1 MANTTQFN
9 NDILKTLS
17 PEERELALSILNDLS
32 TGDSQSYEDLKY
44 AEYKEAPVDFLT
56 FIDDDR
62 YLGKA
67 WKDANGKSKMYPY
80 WRKKLCELF
89 PNNLTTAV
97 NNAIF
102 SGARGLGKMNPLDT
116 PVLTS
121 EGFIPMGEV
130 KVGTLVYGRDGKL
143 HKVLQ
148 IFPHGYQD
156 IYKVAMSDGTSSEC
170 GLEHLWQVTDH
181 HTFREHKYCTPE
193 IRVVDTKYLLGIDF
207 NHSKNRFSIPMCEPI
222 EFNHKDTF
230 IEPYVM
236 GLLLG
241 DGYLGDKGVNLTSA
255 DNAILEAFSKYV
267 EKSSGGSYHVVKISR
282 ESKSK
287 SQCYRIS
294 KVDITHRSRNIYLEE
309 AGRLD
314 LLNKKS
320 HTKFIPK
327 DYLYNDINSRVDLLQ
342 GLMDIDG
349 TIVKSKRR
357 DGKGY
362 CYNLNYFTVSEQLKE
377 DFIWLVQS
385 LGGTAGAVKRK
396 SHYKNSRGQIIECKD
411 HYRISLKLPPNIK
424 PFRLERKL
432 SLYNQYTHQNPS
444 RYIVKVEK
452 IPEQKE
458 AQCIYIEGNEHLY
471 LVNDFIVTH
480 NTENAI
486 AAALYLMHRVM
497 CLKDPLAHF
506 HLKTTDTVVFA
517 FMNITQKLSEE
528 IGITK
533 LQNTVKLSPW
543 FMERGRMVGRTNP
556 LWEPPEPIRVVV
568 GSQAKDVIGQAVIFG
583 FFDEISFIRQQD
595 LDKQKAIAKDMINT
609 CIGGM
614 KTRYIFN
621 GENSSLLI
629 LASSKRSDKS
639 FLEEHMR
646 KKLEDEQEEAL
657 IVDEPVWNV
666 KPPETYSGKKFKVA
680 LGNKFLTSQVVRD
693 DIDIEELKER
703 GYKILD
709 VPIELKSEF
718 VMDIDRAL
726 CDFAGISSSEIS
738 KYISGEAW
746 RKCIDESYVNPFSKE
761 ILEIGLNDDIQYKDF
776 FDLTKVKAEYK
787 NFPLFIHMDMSLA
800 GDKTGIAGT
809 WITRKRV
816 ASSET
821 SGSSDLY
828 LRVAFA
834 VDIKAPKG
842 TQISL
847 EKNRRFI
854 YWLKEM
860 GFNIKGITTDTFQS
874 ADTGQT
880 LLQRNYPYKVL
891 SVDRVDTDHIC
902 RPYQYFRNCI
912 YEQRVACFYCE
923 KLSDEITDLERNINT
938 GKVDHTDSGS
948 KDMCDAVCGS
958 LYNASTYADQFA
970 YDYGEVIDTI
980 KETNM
985 DMDQAQRKQVTVDLE
1000 NELKDILQPT
1010 AIKKQSQENKKDTYS
1025 NDLFY
1030 LNQGIFIL

>member
-1 MANTTQFN
+1 MTNTTQFN

-32 TGDSQSYEDLKY
+32 TGDSRSYEDLKY
-44 AEYKEAPVDFLT
+44 AEYKEVPVDFLT

-89 PNNLTTAV
+89 PDNLTTAV

-156 IYKVAMSDGTSSEC
+156 IYKVVMSDGTSSEC

-181 HTFREHKYCTPE
+181 HTFREHRYCAPE
-193 IRVVDTKYLLGIDF
+193 IHVVDTKYLLGIDF

-230 IEPYVM
+230 IEPYIM

-267 EKSSGGSYHVVKISR
+267 EKSSGGSYHVVKISG

-320 HTKFIPK
+320 HNKFIPK

-342 GLMDIDG
+342 GLMDTDG
-349 TIVKSKRR
+349 TVVKSKRR

-362 CYNLNYFTVSEQLKE
+362 CYNLNYSTTSKQLKGS
-377 DFIWLVQS
+377 FIWLVQS
-385 LGGTAGAVKRK
+385 LGGTAKAVKRK
-396 SHYKNSRGQIIECKD
+396 SHYKNSCGQIIECKD
-411 HYRISLKLPPNIK
+411 HYRISLRLPSNIK

-432 SLYNQYTHQNPS
+432 LLYNQYTHHNPS
-444 RYIVKVEK
+444 RYIVSVEK

-458 AQCIYIEGNEHLY
+458 AQCIYIEGDEHLY

-568 GSQAKDVIGQAVIFG
+568 GSQAKDVIGQAVMFG
-583 FFDEISFIRQQD
+583 FCLDGDTTIVTTEGDFKIADLVDKPIHVFNVGKTGDITVSNECSVKCTGEFWEEFHITLADGSILKCTPDHKFMLFDGTY
-595 LDKQKAIAKDMINT
+595 KQAKDLTVDDDILTFKPFGYVYKLTNKLDGKIY
-609 CIGGM
+609 IGKRQ
-614 KTRYIFN
+614 KTFFDIHYW
-621 GENSSLLI
+621 G
-629 LASSKRSDKS
+629 
-639 FLEEHMR
+639 
-646 KKLEDEQEEAL
+646 
-657 IVDEPVWNV
+657 
-666 KPPETYSGKKFKVA
+666 SGKY
-680 LGNKFLTSQVVRD
+680 VR
-693 DIDIEELKER
+693 
-703 GYKILD
+703 
-709 VPIELKSEF
+709 
-718 VMDIDRAL
+718 
-726 CDFAGISSSEIS
+726 
-738 KYISGEAW
+738 
-746 RKCIDESYVNPFSKE
+746 
-761 ILEIGLNDDIQYKDF
+761 
-776 FDLTKVKAEYK
+776 
-787 NFPLFIHMDMSLA
+787 H
-800 GDKTGIAGT
+800 
-809 WITRKRV
+809 
-816 ASSET
+816 
-821 SGSSDLY
+821 
-828 LRVAFA
+828 
-834 VDIKAPKG
+834 
-842 TQISL
+842 
-847 EKNRRFI
+847 
-854 YWLKEM
+854 
-860 GFNIKGITTDTFQS
+860 
-874 ADTGQT
+874 
-880 LLQRNYPYKVL
+880 
-891 SVDRVDTDHIC
+891 
-902 RPYQYFRNCI
+902 
-912 YEQRVACFYCE
+912 
-923 KLSDEITDLERNINT
+923 
-938 GKVDHTDSGS
+938 
-948 KDMCDAVCGS
+948 
-958 LYNASTYADQFA
+958 
-970 YDYGEVIDTI
+970 
-980 KETNM
+980 
-985 DMDQAQRKQVTVDLE
+985 
-1000 NELKDILQPT
+1000 
-1010 AIKKQSQENKKDTYS
+1010 AIKKYGIQSFTREILCWCSTREELCVKERFYIEQYNCLDPTVGYNIAPGGEGGGAPHTLEWRLKHSGEGNGRYHKPVSKETREKISKANKGKVRSTEFKQKLSAATRGKKKPVGFGAKISAAQRGRERSDIELQHHQIGVLKTADKNRGKQVFNNGEKEIRIKPGDNIPAGFQRGRLPSFSVKAKEQSHLPRNYKWFNNDEEERYAAEMPEGWFRGRLGRKGVTQRENNKD
-1025 NDLFY
+1025 
-1030 LNQGIFIL
+1030 